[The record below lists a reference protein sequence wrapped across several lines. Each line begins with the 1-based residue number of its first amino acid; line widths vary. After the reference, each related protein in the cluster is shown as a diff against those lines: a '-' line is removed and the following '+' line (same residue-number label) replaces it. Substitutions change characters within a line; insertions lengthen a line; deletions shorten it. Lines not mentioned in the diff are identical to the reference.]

1 MSCGALNATRFLET
15 YGEVDLKFKL
25 IVHIKESFKMNS
37 RQNTNT
43 NKTFSDRIL
52 ISTFIFV
59 CFQDDKI
66 TVHDLRDIKDG
77 TIYKAHRIN
86 RPKAQTCRVYSRD
99 I

>member
-1 MSCGALNATRFLET
+1 MELSVINSFLHVFKSTDISNRSYGALNATRFLEK

-43 NKTFSDRIL
+43 NKTFSDRLL

-77 TIYKAHRIN
+77 TIL
-86 RPKAQTCRVYSRD
+86 
-99 I
+99 